1 MSAGVL
7 VYWSTGACKVREDA
21 NFSEKE
27 ITMKHIN
34 LLKIVLTIAMLV
46 TVCLAAADTGG
57 NVSNLAD
64 LSTYAVPFLAA
75 LICFLLGRFLKVNVE
90 VQKLI
95 PVLTAIVSACF
106 STEKETNT
114 AGKPNGVADY
124 DEYRAVIA
132 ATKVETAL
140 NSGGQS
146 TLKKV
151 FGTAVDAVKFVFPL
165 IKPVVKLLK

>member
-1 MSAGVL
+1 
-7 VYWSTGACKVREDA
+7 
-21 NFSEKE
+21 
-27 ITMKHIN
+27 MKKIN

-46 TVCLAAADTGG
+46 VVCLAAADTGG
-57 NVSNLAD
+57 NVNNLAD

-75 LICFLLGRFLKVNVE
+75 LISFFLGRFTKIKVE

-95 PVLTAIVSACF
+95 PVLTVIFGACF
-106 STEKETNT
+106 STEKETLA
-114 AGKPNGVADY
+114 AGKPEGVVDF